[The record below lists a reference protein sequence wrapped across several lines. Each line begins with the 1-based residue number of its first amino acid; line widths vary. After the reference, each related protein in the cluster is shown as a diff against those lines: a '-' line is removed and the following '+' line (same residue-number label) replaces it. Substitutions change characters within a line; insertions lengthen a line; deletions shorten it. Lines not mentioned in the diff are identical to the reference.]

1 MLSAGQLARLALAAF
16 RAWRADRASS
26 MGAAL
31 AFYTLFSMAP
41 LLLLAIAVAGLF
53 VGRTDAEMMLMDQI
67 GRVMG
72 EDAAGTVKA
81 LLEAAGRNN
90 GKYPAIVG
98 AGMLLFGAATVFRE
112 LRSDLDV
119 VWKSTRGKAKGAWGF
134 LRDRLLSFGMV
145 LAIGFLLLV
154 SLIASTLLTAIGG
167 LWFDSTALLRGGE
180 FALSF
185 LVVTGLFAMIY
196 KLLPSTKIAWSDVWV
211 GAAATSLLFWVGKY
225 LIGLYLGKSAMASSF
240 GAAGTLV
247 VVIAWV
253 YYSAQIFLLGAE
265 FTREYANVHGSLRD
279 RVAAGPQAANEP
291 NILERAQSIVSGN
304 DPVLLR
310 RTPSP

>member
-1 MLSAGQLARLALAAF
+1 MLSASQLARLSLAAF
-16 RAWRADRASS
+16 RAWRSDRATS

-53 VGRTDAEMMLMDQI
+53 VGRGDAEMMLMDQI
-67 GRVMG
+67 ARVMG
-72 EDAAGTVKA
+72 DDAAGTVKA

-90 GKYPAIVG
+90 GKYPAIIG

-112 LRSDLDV
+112 LRTDLDV
-119 VWKSTRGKAKGAWGF
+119 IWKCTREKAKGIWGF

-154 SLIASTLLTAIGG
+154 SLVASTLLSALGG
-167 LWFDSTALLRGGE
+167 LWLGSPSLIRGGE

-185 LVVTGLFAMIY
+185 LVITGLFAMIY

-225 LIGLYLGKSAMASSF
+225 LIGLYLSKSTMASSF

-279 RVAAGPQAANEP
+279 KVADRPQAANEP
-291 NILERAQSIVSGN
+291 DILERAQQIASGK

-310 RTPSP
+310 RKP